1 MMGLTHK
8 GIAPRPVVIG
18 LGPDCT
24 SEDLDI
30 IVQYRDDDMHVSTLD
45 QLRAVMEELTGAEC
59 VSQVA
64 LSSTLD
70 FPEEYGLTREGAAF
84 IRSTVEGVH

>member
-1 MMGLTHK
+1 MLRNAGPWTMGALSNKEMAERVLHSVRVML
-8 GIAPRPVVIG
+8 A
-18 LGPDCT
+18 
-24 SEDLDI
+24 
-30 IVQYRDDDMHVSTLD
+30 DMHVSTLD

-70 FPEEYGLTREGAAF
+70 FPEEYGLTREGAAL